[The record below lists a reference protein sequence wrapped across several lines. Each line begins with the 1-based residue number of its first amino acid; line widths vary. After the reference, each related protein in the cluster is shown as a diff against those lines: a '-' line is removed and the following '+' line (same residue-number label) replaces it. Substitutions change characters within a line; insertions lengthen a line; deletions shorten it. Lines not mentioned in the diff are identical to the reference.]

1 MTISINKRIQGNYV
15 LSATGTV
22 TIDSNL
28 IVTGTT
34 TTVNSTETT
43 ISDRSITLNSGEV
56 GSGVFGIYSGIE
68 VDRGLLDT
76 VALRWNEGTD
86 IWELTKDG
94 SAYSAIATSSDLS
107 AFLTDVIDDISPQ
120 LGGNLDVNG
129 KTITSAS
136 GGDVTITAD
145 GSGQLKLNKVVSMQ
159 DQGSAPSA
167 TAGYNKLYSSSTQ
180 GGGGTGLYFV
190 NSTTT
195 DELASRTK
203 AIVYSLIF

>member
-1 MTISINKRIQGNYV
+1 MSITKRIQGNYT
-15 LSATGTV
+15 LAATGSV
-22 TIDSNL
+22 TIDANL
-28 IVTGTT
+28 IVTGST
-34 TTVNSTETT
+34 TTVNTSETT
-43 ISDRSITLNSGEV
+43 ISDRSITLNNGEV
-56 GSGVFGIYSGIE
+56 GAGVTGVYSGIE
-68 VDRGLLDT
+68 VARGSLDI
-76 VALRWNEGTD
+76 VALRWNEGITA
-86 IWELTKDG
+86 WELTNDG
-94 SAYSAIATSSDLS
+94 STYSAIQTSSGS
-107 AFLTDVIDDISPQ
+107 SGYIAAVVDDTSPQ

-129 KTITSAS
+129 RTITSVS

-145 GSGQLKLNKVVSMQ
+145 GSGQLKLDKVVSIQ

-190 NSTTT
+190 NSSTT

>member
-1 MTISINKRIQGNYV
+1 MSITKRIQGNYT
-15 LSATGTV
+15 LAATGSV
-22 TIDSNL
+22 TIDANL
-28 IVTGTT
+28 IVTGST
-34 TTVNSTETT
+34 TTVNTSETT
-43 ISDRSITLNSGEV
+43 ISDRSITLNNGEV
-56 GSGVFGIYSGIE
+56 GAGVTGVYSGIE
-68 VDRGLLDT
+68 VDRGSLDI
-76 VALRWNEGTD
+76 VALRWNEGITA
-86 IWELTKDG
+86 WELTNDG
-94 SAYSAIATSSDLS
+94 STYSAIQTSSGS
-107 AFLTDVIDDISPQ
+107 SGYIAAVVDDTSPQ

-129 KTITSAS
+129 RTITSVS

-145 GSGQLKLNKVVSMQ
+145 GSGQLKLDKVVSIQ

-190 NSTTT
+190 NSSTT

>member
-1 MTISINKRIQGNYV
+1 MSITKRIQGNYT
-15 LSATGTV
+15 LAATGSV
-22 TIDSNL
+22 TIDANL
-28 IVTGTT
+28 IVTGST
-34 TTVNSTETT
+34 TTVNTTETT
-43 ISDRSITLNSGEV
+43 ISDRSITLNNGEV
-56 GSGVFGIYSGIE
+56 GAGVTGVYSGIE
-68 VDRGLLDT
+68 VDRGSLDT
-76 VALRWNEGTD
+76 VALRWNEGITA
-86 IWELTKDG
+86 WELTNDG
-94 SAYSAIATSSDLS
+94 STYSAIQTISGSITA
-107 AFLTDVIDDISPQ
+107 VVDDTSPQ

-129 KTITSAS
+129 RTITSVS

-145 GSGQLKLNKVVSMQ
+145 GSGQLKLDKVVSIQ

-190 NSTTT
+190 NSSTT